1 MTEGVK
7 ASTADSLLGRGSSAG
22 QAEWFGGMAWLR
34 AWQDGSFPLLSN
46 IPVGRRIHLL
56 LLLALIASAVFGLVS
71 MQGERKISQAMA
83 EQESYRRQG
92 DLVADV
98 RAEALAMQTLEQE
111 FLRTRQPE
119 MAEAHRKS
127 AALMSSYV
135 KELAAL
141 PTARPVAREVDA
153 LTKQLAALSQQFET
167 VVATEE
173 KLGLTEDAGL
183 RGALR
188 KSVKAMED
196 ELKVWPNLDALWN
209 KMLGMRQAEKDF
221 MLYGGDEHLGR
232 HRKFSME
239 FDLKIDGSG
248 LPASTAEGFRTL
260 LASYTAD
267 MAAFAETS
275 TDLGTEV
282 EALRS
287 QMNTLK
293 PLIGTLFGYAR
304 DGSARASKEQMDT
317 RAAINRHTEM
327 AGALALLAFF
337 LMSLLLSRSI
347 VAPLRLIE
355 DTMRRLVGGEHA
367 VAVPGTSRK
376 DEIGDMA
383 RAVGIFKENA
393 LAMVALQQEHDALM
407 RRAEEE
413 KRTAMADLADQFEST
428 VSGVVDKV
436 SKGSLSIAETARR
449 MANRVSHAGE
459 SRSLQVAEAAE
470 KADNSVRAAR
480 EAAAEL
486 TGSITEVTRLI
497 GESSAISKGG
507 EEELDQ
513 VDRRVVELTAAT
525 REIGAVLELIN
536 KIAQQTN
543 LLALNATIEAARAGE
558 AGRGFAVV
566 AGEVKNLADQ
576 TAQAT
581 GKISGQINAIRQAAD
596 GTAQMVGSIGAT
608 IRRMA
613 EITTSVNG
621 AMTRQASAT
630 DRIGHCVDIVSTDS
644 RTVAEGV
651 VEVTQS
657 AASYCGSAVRVLWAA
672 NDLSEP
678 VQILRQEVEAFLAR
692 VRA

>member
-1 MTEGVK
+1 MTDGVR
-7 ASTADSLLGRGSSAG
+7 APTAESLLGGAMTPERAD
-22 QAEWFGGMAWLR
+22 WFGHMAWLH
-34 AWQDGSFPLLSN
+34 AWRDGSFPLLSN

-56 LLLALIASAVFGLVS
+56 LLLALVAAAVFGLVS
-71 MQGERKISQAMA
+71 MEGERKISQAMA

-119 MAEAHRKS
+119 MAEAHRRS
-127 AALMSSYV
+127 AAQMTSYV

-141 PTARPVAREVDA
+141 PTARPVAREVEA
-153 LTKQLAALSQQFET
+153 LAKELGALSQQFET

-173 KLGLTEDAGL
+173 KLGLTEDTGL

-221 MLYGGDEHLGR
+221 MLYGGDEHLGK
-232 HRKFSME
+232 HRKFSNE

-248 LPASTAEGFRTL
+248 LPASTAQGFRTL
-260 LASYTAD
+260 LAAYTAD
-267 MAAFAETS
+267 MAAFAEAS
-275 TDLGTEV
+275 TDLEAEV
-282 EALRS
+282 DDLRGH
-287 QMNTLK
+287 MNALK
-293 PLIGTLFGYAR
+293 PLIATLFGYAR
-304 DGSARASKEQMDT
+304 DGSAGASREQADT
-317 RAAINRHTEM
+317 RSAINRQSEV
-327 AGALALLAFF
+327 AGALVLLAFF

-355 DTMRRLVGGEHA
+355 GTMRRLVGGEHA
-367 VAVPGTSRK
+367 VPVPGTERR

-383 RAVGIFKENA
+383 RAVGVFKENA
-393 LAMVALQQEHDALM
+393 LAMVALQQEHDSLM
-407 RRAEEE
+407 RRAEAE
-413 KRTAMADLADQFEST
+413 KRSAMAELADQFEGT
-428 VSGVVDKV
+428 VSGVVESV

-449 MANRVSHAGE
+449 MVDRTSHAGE
-459 SRSLQVAEAAE
+459 SRSLMVAEAAV
-470 KADNSVRAAR
+470 KADDSVRAVR
-480 EAAAEL
+480 EAADEL

-497 GESSAISKGG
+497 DESSAISKVG
-507 EEELDQ
+507 EEELEH
-513 VDRRVVELTAAT
+513 VDHRVAELAAAT
-525 REIGAVLELIN
+525 QEIGAVLELIN

-566 AGEVKNLADQ
+566 AGEVKHLADQ
-576 TAQAT
+576 TALAT

-596 GTAQMVGSIGAT
+596 GTAQMVESIGAT

-621 AMTRQASAT
+621 AMARQASAT
-630 DRIGHCVDIVSTDS
+630 DRIGHCVDIVSKDS

-657 AASYCGSAVRVLWAA
+657 AARYCGSAIRVLWSA
-672 NDLSEP
+672 NDLAEP
-678 VQILRQEVEAFLAR
+678 VQVLRQEVEAFLAR

>member
-1 MTEGVK
+1 MTDNVR
-7 ASTADSLLGRGSSAG
+7 ASAADTLLGRIAPPGRM
-22 QAEWFGGMAWLR
+22 EWPVGMAWLR
-34 AWQDGSFPLLSN
+34 MWHDGSFPLLSN

-56 LLLALIASAVFGLVS
+56 LLVALTAAAVFGLVS
-71 MQGERKISQAMA
+71 VQGERKVSQAMA
-83 EQESYRRQG
+83 EQDSYRRQG
-92 DLVADV
+92 ELVADV

-119 MAEAHRKS
+119 MAEEHRRSS
-127 AALMSSYV
+127 ARMTASV

-141 PTARPVAREVDA
+141 PTVRPVAREVDA
-153 LTKQLAALSQQFET
+153 LTKELGALSRQFDT

-221 MLYGGDEHLGR
+221 MLYGGDEHLGK

-239 FDLKIDGSG
+239 FDFKIDSSG
-248 LPASTAEGFRTL
+248 LPASTAQGFRTL
-260 LASYTAD
+260 LASYTTD
-267 MAAFAETS
+267 MAAFAEAS

-282 EALRS
+282 EALRDH
-287 QMNTLK
+287 MNTLK

-304 DGSARASKEQMDT
+304 DGSARASKEQVDS
-317 RAAINRHTEM
+317 RAAINRHTAM

-337 LMSLLLSRSI
+337 MMSLLLSRSI

-355 DTMRRLVGGEHA
+355 ETMRRLVGGEHA
-367 VAVPGTSRK
+367 VAVPGTGRK

-383 RAVGIFKENA
+383 RAVGVFKENA
-393 LAMVALQQEHDALM
+393 LAMVALQREHDTLM
-407 RRAEEE
+407 RRAETE
-413 KRTAMADLADQFEST
+413 KRAAMADLADQFEST
-428 VSGVVDKV
+428 VSGVVDTV
-436 SKGSLSIAETARR
+436 SDSSLSIAETARR

-459 SRSLQVAEAAE
+459 SRSLLVAEAAA
-470 KADNSVRAAR
+470 KADDSVRAAR
-480 EAAAEL
+480 EAAHEL
-486 TGSITEVTRLI
+486 AGSITEVTRLV
-497 GESSAISKGG
+497 GESSAISKIG
-507 EEELDQ
+507 EDELEH
-513 VDRRVVELTAAT
+513 VDHRVAELTAAT
-525 REIGAVLELIN
+525 KEIGAVLELIN

-566 AGEVKNLADQ
+566 AGEVKHLADQ

-581 GKISGQINAIRQAAD
+581 GKIGGQINAIRQAAD

-613 EITTSVNG
+613 EITASVNG
-621 AMTRQASAT
+621 AMTRQAGAT
-630 DRIGHCVDIVSTDS
+630 DRIGHCVDIVSKDS

-657 AASYCGSAVRVLWAA
+657 AANYCGSAIRVLWAA
-672 NDLSEP
+672 NDLAEP
-678 VQILRQEVEAFLAR
+678 VQVLRQEVQAFLAR

>member
-1 MTEGVK
+1 MSDDVRAPALDT
-7 ASTADSLLGRGSSAG
+7 LLGAMPSSER
-22 QAEWFGGMAWLR
+22 AEASGATAWLR
-34 AWQDGSFPLLSN
+34 MWHDGSFPPLSN
-46 IPVGRRIHLL
+46 VPVGRRIHFLL
-56 LLLALIASAVFGLVS
+56 LVALIAAAVFALVS
-71 MQGERKISQAMA
+71 LQGERKISQTMA

-92 DLVADV
+92 DLIADI
-98 RAEALAMQTLEQE
+98 RAEALSMQTLEQE

-119 MAEAHRKS
+119 MAAAHRRS
-127 AALMSSYV
+127 AGQMTAYV

-141 PTARPVAREVDA
+141 PTARPVAGQVEALARELTA
-153 LTKQLAALSQQFET
+153 LAQQFET
-167 VVATEE
+167 VEATEE

-239 FDLKIDGSG
+239 FDLKIDGSA
-248 LPASTAEGFRTL
+248 LPASTAQGFRTL
-260 LASYTAD
+260 LEAYTAD

-275 TDLGTEV
+275 TDLGSEV
-282 EALRS
+282 DALRS
-287 QMNTLK
+287 HMNTVK
-293 PLIGTLFGYAR
+293 PLIDTLFGYAR
-304 DGSARASKEQMDT
+304 DGSDHASKEQADT
-317 RAAINRHTEM
+317 RADINRHTEI

-337 LMSLLLSRSI
+337 LLSLLLSRSI

-355 DTMRRLVGGEHA
+355 NTMRRLVGGEHA
-367 VAVPGTSRK
+367 VAVPGTERK

-393 LAMVALQQEHDALM
+393 LAMVALQQEHDSLM
-407 RRAEEE
+407 RRAEAE
-413 KRTAMADLADQFEST
+413 KRSAMADLADQFENT
-428 VSGVVDKV
+428 VSGVVDTV
-436 SKGSLSIAETARR
+436 SKGSLSIAETARH
-449 MANRVSHAGE
+449 MAHRVSHGGE
-459 SRSLQVAEAAE
+459 SRSLVVTEAAA
-470 KADNSVRAAR
+470 KADDSVRAAR
-480 EAAAEL
+480 EAALEL
-486 TGSITEVTRLI
+486 TGSITEVTRLV
-497 GESSAISKGG
+497 GESTAISKIG
-507 EEELDQ
+507 EEEILH
-513 VDRRVVELTAAT
+513 VDHRVAELTAAT
-525 REIGAVLELIN
+525 QEIGVVLELIAH
-536 KIAQQTN
+536 IAQQTN

-566 AGEVKNLADQ
+566 AGEVKHLADQ

-581 GKISGQINAIRQAAD
+581 GKIGGQIDAIRQAAD
-596 GTAQMVGSIGAT
+596 GTAQMVGNIGTT

-613 EITTSVNG
+613 DITTSVNG

-630 DRIGHCVDIVSTDS
+630 DRIGQCVDIVSTDS

-657 AASYCGSAVRVLWAA
+657 AASYCGSAIRVLWAA
-672 NDLSEP
+672 NDLADP
-678 VQILRQEVEAFLAR
+678 VRTLRREVEAFLTR